1 MLTRLDALLV
11 GAWNG
16 SKLSVGWT
24 GMGGWMG
31 RYHLETWLVLVWKG
45 VFGGKGA
52 VALLYKD
59 AGRTVLDLGLCSL
72 LTQDLYNPRQSAT
85 MKSISVAAVAALLAG
100 KVASHAIFQDL
111 WVAGVDMG
119 SQCARLPSSNSP
131 VTSVSSNDIRCNA
144 GTSGVAKKCAVAAGS
159 TVTVE
164 MHQVTHTP
172 SHPIPSPINED

>member
-1 MLTRLDALLV
+1 
-11 GAWNG
+11 
-16 SKLSVGWT
+16 
-24 GMGGWMG
+24 MG

-52 VALLYKD
+52 VLLLYKD
-59 AGRTVLDLGLCSL
+59 DGRTARLRSVVCSL
-72 LTQDLYNPRQSAT
+72 RIYTLDITYT

-100 KVASHAIFQDL
+100 EVASHAIFQDL
-111 WVAGVDMG
+111 WVGGVDMG

-164 MHQVTHTP
+164 MHQVRTHA
-172 SHPIPSPINED
+172 